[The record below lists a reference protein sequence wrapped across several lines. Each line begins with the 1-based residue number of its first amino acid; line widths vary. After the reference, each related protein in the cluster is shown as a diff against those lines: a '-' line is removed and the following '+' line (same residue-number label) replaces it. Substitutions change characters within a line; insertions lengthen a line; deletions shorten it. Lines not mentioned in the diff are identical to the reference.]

1 MTSAQVDKPL
11 KILKPAILPDDVW
24 LFYVIFAI
32 EIIALVFGIIRNS
45 PQTITMSL
53 AFMCIIPGMPI
64 FFHSIFHFT
73 AKFEL
78 FEERFA
84 FISYNLFERFLKVS
98 KRQEMAYDEV
108 AYVYYLKRE
117 IDFLKKFVHYMNK
130 IQKPIDYD
138 ILGMDVDEK
147 ILSEIQ
153 KSSDETDT
161 NVCKIFLKTQLN
173 LTRYIRTERGPK
185 GTTATARARAYLVLS
200 NKDGSQKAY
209 IANFYDLSG
218 ADSQYFLKNL
228 KERNPNIQFLMN
240 PNKIRRL
247 FGLKAK

>member
-1 MTSAQVDKPL
+1 MTSAQIDKPL
-11 KILKPAILPDDVW
+11 RILKPAILPDDVW
-24 LFYVIFAI
+24 LFYVILAI
-32 EIIALVFGIIRNS
+32 EIIALVFGIIKNS
-45 PQTITMSL
+45 SQTITMSL
-53 AFMCIIPGMPI
+53 ACICIIPGMPI

-73 AKFEL
+73 ARFEI
-78 FEERFA
+78 FERRFV

-98 KRQEMAYDEV
+98 RRQEMAYDEI

-117 IDFLKKFVHYMNK
+117 IDFLEKFVRYMNK
-130 IQKPIDYD
+130 RQKPIDYD
-138 ILGMDVDEK
+138 ILETGIDEK

-153 KSSDETDT
+153 KSSDETDI
-161 NVCKIFLKTQLN
+161 NVCKIFLKTKLN
-173 LTRYIRTERGPK
+173 LTKYIRAERGPK
-185 GTTATARARAYLVLS
+185 GITTTARARAYLVLS

-218 ADSQYFLKNL
+218 ADSQYFLNSL

-247 FGLKAK
+247 FGSKAK